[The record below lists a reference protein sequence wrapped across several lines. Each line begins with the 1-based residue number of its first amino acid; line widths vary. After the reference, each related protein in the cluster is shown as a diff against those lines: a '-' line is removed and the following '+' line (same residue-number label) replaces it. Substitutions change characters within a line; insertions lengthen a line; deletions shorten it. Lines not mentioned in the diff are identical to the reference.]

1 MKNLLMP
8 KNIKKTTPSEFRG
21 ITLRELITELENLS
35 NNGKNDTLEVQMCR
49 IQKFR
54 KHDGTIACFDTDDE
68 RIITSTGIYHDELL
82 DKDFIGIEF
91 G

>member
-1 MKNLLMP
+1 MA

-49 IQKFR
+49 IQKFS
-54 KHDGTIACFDTDDE
+54 KQDGTIVCFDTDD
-68 RIITSTGIYHDELL
+68 
-82 DKDFIGIEF
+82 
-91 G
+91 

>member
-1 MKNLLMP
+1 M
-8 KNIKKTTPSEFRG
+8 
-21 ITLRELITELENLS
+21 RELITKLESLS

-54 KHDGTIACFDTDDE
+54 KHDGTIVCFDTDDE
-68 RIITSTGIYHDELL
+68 RNITSTGIYHDELF
-82 DKDFIGIEF
+82 DKDFIGIGF

>member
-1 MKNLLMP
+1 MA

-54 KHDGTIACFDTDDE
+54 KHDGTIACFDIDDE
-68 RIITSTGIYHDELL
+68 RNITSTGIYHDELF
-82 DKDFIGIEF
+82 DKDFIGIGF
-91 G
+91 N